1 MLRSNDNQLFSGFEN
16 TFNNLINQMSQNIQ
30 DLKIEFVKFAS
41 QHDGGQNGGQNFQN
55 VYFKRIY
62 FYLEF

>member
-1 MLRSNDNQLFSGFEN
+1 MLRSNDKQLFSGFEK
-16 TFNNLINQMSQNIQ
+16 TFNYFIIQMSQHIQ
-30 DLKIEFVKFAS
+30 DLKKEFDKFAS

-62 FYLEF
+62 FY

>member
-1 MLRSNDNQLFSGFEN
+1 
-16 TFNNLINQMSQNIQ
+16 MSQNIQ

-62 FYLEF
+62 FY